1 MDQSPPKPTPMTD
14 SIAALQKA
22 VIAFRDQRDWK
33 QFHLPKD
40 LALGLSVEA
49 GELAELFLWKT
60 KAEIETALQEQKFRG
75 RLADELADV
84 LVFLLYLAESSG
96 IQLGEAVLAKMEKN
110 GQKYPVEK
118 ARGSSTKYTEL

>member
-1 MDQSPPKPTPMTD
+1 MTD